1 MLVGR
6 CAAEPRKLSLMSKIN
21 VFIDGSWL
29 FKVAAPDHV
38 LAAKTEHPDTS
49 VRLDFARL
57 DQSLLQH
64 VREHDGSCKNLGVR
78 YIATSIFTL
87 PEDLDKW
94 PSLENNIRPKHLEHF
109 RRVVHARNQFAEEAM
124 KAGYSGSAVL
134 RPDLRP
140 WILQGLMQNA
150 YHEKQVDTTVV
161 ALLVRFAI
169 TQPNDYH
176 CIITGDADILPAVRI
191 AHSEYTRNV
200 FVATTHPDELRAE
213 HRHTAFSL
221 ANFEFRIPP
230 FYLQDRLAEIIAG
243 NHVYACD
250 YCSRIFVRRYPIRK
264 NTRHFRCS
272 ICHAKR
278 TA

>member
-1 MLVGR
+1 MFVGC
-6 CAAEPRKLSLMSKIN
+6 CAEALRELPLMSKIN

-29 FKVAAPDHV
+29 FKVAASDHV
-38 LAAKTEHPDTS
+38 LADKTEHPDTP

-57 DQSLLQH
+57 DQSLLRH
-64 VREHDGSCKNLGVR
+64 VREHDDACKSLGDR

-87 PEDLDKW
+87 PENLDNW
-94 PSLENNIRPKHLEHF
+94 PALENNIRPKHLEHF
-109 RRVVHARNQFAEEAM
+109 RRVVHARNQFVEAAL
-124 KAGYSGSAVL
+124 KAGYLGSAVL
-134 RPDLRP
+134 RPNLRP

-176 CIITGDADILPAVRI
+176 CIITGDADILPAVEI

-200 FVATTHPDELRAE
+200 FVATTHPEERHAE

-221 ANFEFRIPP
+221 ANFEFCIPP
-230 FYLQDRLAEIIAG
+230 FYLQDHLAEIIAG
-243 NHVYACD
+243 NNVYACD
-250 YCSRIFVRRYPIRK
+250 YCSRIFVRRYPIPK

-272 ICHAKR
+272 ICHDKR
-278 TA
+278 T